1 MIQNIKERVETEWN
15 HGFSVMAQGEF
26 FQWLAQ
32 GRLSLD
38 HYAAF
43 LAEEYHNTTINPKT
57 MALFIARL
65 GMDYHRCAAMLLK
78 HAAHEM
84 GHNEMALNDLKA
96 LGRDAEAVRKG
107 RALPA
112 TEALAAFV
120 VFETEHRNPLTFL
133 GYLYHMEAISLRLAG
148 GGSDI
153 LARMG
158 IPESALTFLREHA
171 DADIGH
177 MKMNYEYLEA
187 FIKSE
192 EDIEA
197 VLYGIR
203 ASCMLHGLMF
213 QGILDSVD
221 KRGYFALPK
230 AA

>member
-1 MIQNIKERVETEWN
+1 MIQDIKERVEAEWARCYA
-15 HGFSVMAQGEF
+15 VLAQGEF
-26 FQWLAQ
+26 YQRLAQ
-32 GRLSLD
+32 GHLTLD

-43 LAEEYHNTTINPKT
+43 LAEEYHNTTLNPKT

-65 GMDYHRCAAMLLK
+65 GIDYHRCAAMLLK

-84 GHNEMALNDLKA
+84 GHNEMALSDLKV
-96 LGRDAEAVRKG
+96 LGRDADAVRKG

-133 GYLYHMEAISLRLAG
+133 GYLYHMEAISLKLAG

-171 DADIGH
+171 DADVGH
-177 MKMNYEYLEA
+177 MKMNDQYLEA
-187 FIKSE
+187 FIRSE
-192 EDIEA
+192 EDLDA

-203 ASCMLHGLMF
+203 TSCMLHGLMF
-213 QGILDSVD
+213 QGILDSVE
-221 KRGYFALPK
+221 KRGYFALAQ